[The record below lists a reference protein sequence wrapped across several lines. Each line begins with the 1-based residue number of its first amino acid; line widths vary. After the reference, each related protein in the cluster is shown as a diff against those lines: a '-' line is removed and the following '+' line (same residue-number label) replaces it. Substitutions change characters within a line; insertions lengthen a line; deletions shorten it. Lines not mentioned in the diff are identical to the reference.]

1 MNEELIKV
9 PVVELVYRN
18 NTKPSK
24 RYKIVTAKDV
34 HELLVSPFKDTIE
47 HHISTRVILLNGR
60 NQVLGISTISEGAL
74 SYNITDVRFILQLA
88 ILSNC
93 KGVIICINQ
102 PSGDLEPTKL
112 DDDLVEQVKIALSYV
127 DIDLLDYI
135 LYCEEDYYSYSDN
148 GKL

>member
-47 HHISTRVILLNGR
+47 HHISTIVIL
-60 NQVLGISTISEGAL
+60 
-74 SYNITDVRFILQLA
+74 
-88 ILSNC
+88 
-93 KGVIICINQ
+93 
-102 PSGDLEPTKL
+102 
-112 DDDLVEQVKIALSYV
+112 
-127 DIDLLDYI
+127 
-135 LYCEEDYYSYSDN
+135 
-148 GKL
+148 

>member
-1 MNEELIKV
+1 MNEQVKL
-9 PVVELVYRN
+9 PVVELVYRR
-18 NTKPSK
+18 KPSK
-24 RYKIVTAKDV
+24 KYKVESARDAY
-34 HELLVSPFKDTIE
+34 ELLVSPFKDTIE
-47 HHISTRVILLNGR
+47 HHISTRIILLNGSNR
-60 NQVLGISTISEGAL
+60 VLGVSTVSEGAL

-93 KGVIICINQ
+93 KGVNICINQ
-102 PSGDLEPTKL
+102 PSGDLEPAKL
-112 DDDLVEQVKIALSYV
+112 DDELVEQVKIALSHV

>member
-1 MNEELIKV
+1 MNEQVKL
-9 PVVELVYRN
+9 PVVELVYRRKP
-18 NTKPSK
+18 TKK
-24 RYKIVTAKDV
+24 YKVESARDAY
-34 HELLVSPFKDTIE
+34 ELLVSPFKDTIE
-47 HHISTRVILLNGR
+47 HHISTRIILLNGS
-60 NQVLGISTISEGAL
+60 NKVLGVSTVSEGAL

-102 PSGDLEPTKL
+102 PSGDLEPAKL
-112 DDDLVEQVKIALSYV
+112 DEQLKIALSYV

-135 LYCEEDYYSYSDN
+135 LYCEDDYYSYSDN

>member
-1 MNEELIKV
+1 MNEQVKL
-9 PVVELVYRN
+9 PVVELVYRRKP
-18 NTKPSK
+18 TKK
-24 RYKIVTAKDV
+24 YKVESARDAY
-34 HELLVSPFKDTIE
+34 ELLVSPFKDTIE
-47 HHISTRVILLNGR
+47 HHISTRIILLNGS
-60 NQVLGISTISEGAL
+60 NKVLGVSTVSEGAL

-102 PSGDLEPTKL
+102 PFGDLEPAKL
-112 DDDLVEQVKIALSYV
+112 DDELVEQLKIALSYV

-135 LYCEEDYYSYSDN
+135 LYCEDDYYSYSDN

>member
-1 MNEELIKV
+1 MNEQVKL
-9 PVVELVYRN
+9 PVVELVYRR
-18 NTKPSK
+18 KPSK
-24 RYKIVTAKDV
+24 KYKVESARDAY
-34 HELLVSPFKDTIE
+34 EFKDTIE
-47 HHISTRVILLNGR
+47 HHISTRIILLNGSNR
-60 NQVLGISTISEGAL
+60 VLGVSTVSEGAL

-102 PSGDLEPTKL
+102 PSGDLEPAKL
-112 DDDLVEQVKIALSYV
+112 DDELVEQLKIALSYV

-135 LYCEEDYYSYSDN
+135 LYCEDDYYSYSDN

>member
-1 MNEELIKV
+1 MNEQVKL
-9 PVVELVYRN
+9 PVVELVYRRKP
-18 NTKPSK
+18 TKK
-24 RYKIVTAKDV
+24 YKVESARDAY
-34 HELLVSPFKDTIE
+34 ELLVSPFKDTIE
-47 HHISTRVILLNGR
+47 HHISTRIILLNGSNR
-60 NQVLGISTISEGAL
+60 VLGVSTVSEGAL

-112 DDDLVEQVKIALSYV
+112 DDELVKQVKIALSYV